1 MHTPTRS
8 SARLNLHRASPSGT
22 NYSGT
27 SSSAASPGRRP
38 PARLLANL
46 LTLASLCGLCSLCG
60 MASAQAASAEQ
71 AKGLW
76 LSADKAAIIEFKECA
91 DNKEALCG
99 KIVWDKDAG
108 TPLDACGVMIAKMK
122 KYDDEA
128 WRDGWVHDPRSK
140 KNYKGVIRVKNDILQ
155 VRAFIGTELLG
166 ETEEMT
172 RAASLPAGCKK

>member
-1 MHTPTRS
+1 MQRITRS
-8 SARLNLHRASPSGT
+8 SARLQRNPHRQPSRKAHRKQLP
-22 NYSGT
+22 SLWRAWVAALMALI
-27 SSSAASPGRRP
+27 SLAIASAA
-38 PARLLANL
+38 LAAN
-46 LTLASLCGLCSLCG
+46 T
-60 MASAQAASAEQ
+60 ASAEQ

-76 LSADKAAIIEFKECA
+76 LSADKAAIIEFKECG
-91 DNKEALCG
+91 DNRDALCG

>member
-8 SARLNLHRASPSGT
+8 SARLNHYRTSPSGT
-22 NYSGT
+22 TPSGT
-27 SSSAASPGRRP
+27 SPGRRP

-46 LTLASLCGLCSLCG
+46 LTLASLCG